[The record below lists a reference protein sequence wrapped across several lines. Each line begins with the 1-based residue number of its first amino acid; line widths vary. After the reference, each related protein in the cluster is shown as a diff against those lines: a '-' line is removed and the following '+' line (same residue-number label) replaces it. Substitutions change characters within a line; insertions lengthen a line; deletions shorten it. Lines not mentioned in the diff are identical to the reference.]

1 MVRMSR
7 NSISWP
13 FLILLLV
20 AAADISMLLTS
31 PSPPPL
37 VSMGVA
43 LDFMIVLPLLV
54 FWLCMR
60 RMNNAKLAA
69 FARALATA
77 LAGYAAARL
86 FVPIHGAELR
96 LALDSAALGAGIGL
110 AAYALYYAARL
121 RATCRQSRSG
131 GASPV
136 DSIRFAFAETASSE
150 KLGRLLA
157 HEASIGY
164 HAFLSWRK
172 KPYATQHAAAFPATE
187 QSSMLVVVI
196 GAIHL
201 LVLEG
206 IGLHFLVHLWSS
218 AAAWIL
224 SLSNVY
230 LIFVLIADYRLT
242 KLNPVLVTERLIRI
256 RVAHD
261 IWTDIPRDQIAAV
274 RLLKEPLPND
284 ELRNTAAPLFGTPNI
299 MLDLSAP
306 VSVTGRFGSRRDLE
320 HVALCLD
327 QPHEFIAALEAKADR
342 SPS

>member
-13 FLILLLV
+13 FLILILV

-54 FWLCMR
+54 FWICMR
-60 RMNNAKLAA
+60 RMSNAKLAA
-69 FARALATA
+69 FARALAVA

-157 HEASIGY
+157 HEAS
-164 HAFLSWRK
+164 S
-172 KPYATQHAAAFPATE
+172 ATMPSSAGGKSRMRRSMPPPSPRRSSPAC
-187 QSSMLVVVI
+187 
-196 GAIHL
+196 
-201 LVLEG
+201 
-206 IGLHFLVHLWSS
+206 WSS
-218 AAAWIL
+218 
-224 SLSNVY
+224 
-230 LIFVLIADYRLT
+230 
-242 KLNPVLVTERLIRI
+242 
-256 RVAHD
+256 
-261 IWTDIPRDQIAAV
+261 
-274 RLLKEPLPND
+274 
-284 ELRNTAAPLFGTPNI
+284 
-299 MLDLSAP
+299 LSAP
-306 VSVTGRFGSRRDLE
+306 FICSSWKESACIFSFTYGLRRRHGSYRYPTYTLSSSLSRTT
-320 HVALCLD
+320 A
-327 QPHEFIAALEAKADR
+327 
-342 SPS
+342 